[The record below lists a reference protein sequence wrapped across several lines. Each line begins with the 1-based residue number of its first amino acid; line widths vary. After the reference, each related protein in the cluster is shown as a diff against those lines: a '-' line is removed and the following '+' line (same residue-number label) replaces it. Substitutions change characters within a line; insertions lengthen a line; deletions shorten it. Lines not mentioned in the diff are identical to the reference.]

1 VQAIQI
7 RGGTTV
13 FSPWLRNP
21 WVFAAVGVIAALTGL
36 AMTVSPIFGGLLFVV
51 LAVIGVVIGILVG
64 PGRV

>member
-1 VQAIQI
+1 
-7 RGGTTV
+7 V